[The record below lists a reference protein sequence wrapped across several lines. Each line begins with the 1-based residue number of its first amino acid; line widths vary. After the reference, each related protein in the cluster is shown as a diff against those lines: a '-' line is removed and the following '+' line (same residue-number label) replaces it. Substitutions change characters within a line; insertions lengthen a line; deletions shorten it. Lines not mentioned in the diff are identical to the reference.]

1 MCEGEREAKKERERE
16 RWGECESR
24 QGDGEGTQYCLVSSL
39 LRMMCFQ
46 PSGSADNCQTSRWKQ
61 MV

>member
-1 MCEGEREAKKERERE
+1 MCEGEREGEERNREMAEKERADRE
-16 RWGECESR
+16 TE
-24 QGDGEGTQYCLVSSL
+24 EGAQYCLVSTL

-46 PSGSADNCQTSRWKQ
+46 PSGSADNFQTSRRKQ